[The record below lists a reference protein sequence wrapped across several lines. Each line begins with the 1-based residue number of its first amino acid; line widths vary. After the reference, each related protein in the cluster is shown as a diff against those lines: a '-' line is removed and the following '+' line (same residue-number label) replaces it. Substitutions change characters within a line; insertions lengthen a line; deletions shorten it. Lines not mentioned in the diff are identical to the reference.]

1 MPLARFAHFTMA
13 ATPNKSPEQ
22 EDDASDEASV
32 LEGLLHRRHN
42 AAHKERRARDAYAFG
57 VDVRRTRWF
66 IQHRLL
72 GAGLRGVERQWKS
85 VWEMLQRDTLD
96 HEATCPAPLL
106 RELANC
112 VKILGAPTP
121 TVSCLNE
128 RAHLSGAWPSVTALG
143 TSHGDVRHLLLD
155 LRGIQALSDTER
167 RFALASAL
175 GHLQC
180 DHALFFTAA
189 LVARL
194 EESGVLYRGLQRAL
208 RPTTKLMCFSADRAA
223 LLCGDGLESTMEG
236 LRQQVAET
244 RSVNTRWL
252 PQPSSYDLRVTAI
265 REFFRSD
272 VHARILSARI
282 VKMNSDRSST
292 DGDAS
297 APQPHV
303 PDDAWSVAKVD
314 RRLTQRLGLL

>member
-1 MPLARFAHFTMA
+1 MD
-13 ATPNKSPEQ
+13 ATPNNSPDQ
-22 EDDASDEASV
+22 SDGANDEPHV
-32 LEGLLHRRHN
+32 LEGLLHRRNN

-72 GAGLRGVERQWKS
+72 GAGLRAVERQWKS
-85 VWEMLQRDTLD
+85 VWDKLQHDSLEP
-96 HEATCPAPLL
+96 EAICPAPIL
-106 RELANC
+106 RELATC
-112 VKILGAPTP
+112 IKILGAPTP

-128 RAHLSGAWPSVTALG
+128 RAHLSGAWPSVTVLG

-155 LRGIQALSDTER
+155 LRGLQALSDAEQ

-194 EESGVLYRGLQRAL
+194 EESNFMHRGLTRAL
-208 RPTTKLMCFSADRAA
+208 GPGTKLMCFSADRAA
-223 LLCGDGLESTMEG
+223 LLCGDGIEATMEG
-236 LRQQVAET
+236 LRQHVAES
-244 RSVNTRWL
+244 RSANTRWL
-252 PQPSSYDLRVTAI
+252 PSPSNYDLRVTALK
-265 REFFRSD
+265 EFYRSD
-272 VHARILSARI
+272 VHARILSARM
-282 VKMNSDRSST
+282 VKASGERSSNGGPDT
-292 DGDAS
+292 EPKA
-297 APQPHV
+297 HV

>member
-1 MPLARFAHFTMA
+1 MPLARFAHFPMA

-22 EDDASDEASV
+22 DDDASDEASV

-85 VWEMLQRDTLD
+85 VWQMLQRDTLD

-143 TSHGDVRHLLLD
+143 TISAASSHDGHCFVLGRDNLIVYGVCLLS
-155 LRGIQALSDTER
+155 RVISQ
-167 RFALASAL
+167 
-175 GHLQC
+175 
-180 DHALFFTAA
+180 
-189 LVARL
+189 
-194 EESGVLYRGLQRAL
+194 
-208 RPTTKLMCFSADRAA
+208 
-223 LLCGDGLESTMEG
+223 ST
-236 LRQQVAET
+236 
-244 RSVNTRWL
+244 NW
-252 PQPSSYDLRVTAI
+252 
-265 REFFRSD
+265 
-272 VHARILSARI
+272 
-282 VKMNSDRSST
+282 
-292 DGDAS
+292 
-297 APQPHV
+297 
-303 PDDAWSVAKVD
+303 
-314 RRLTQRLGLL
+314 